1 MGKELIKSDRTIE
14 SLKRGAGRLSDGDGL
29 YLIPFYEGRDK
40 HVWRFDYSFERKR
53 KTISFGAYPDT
64 GLALAREKKQ
74 EAKELLA
81 RGINPSAARQEV
93 KQALRERLEA
103 EELARGGNA
112 PVGTFEEIARRWF
125 NKQED
130 EWMPSYSE
138 KVIRRLEL
146 HAFPHFGRLM
156 IEEVRPKDVVDACRI
171 VEQNGTIETAH
182 RVLKLC
188 SSVFGFAIG
197 EGRDILNPC
206 IGMDKVLKTPI
217 SSNFAAITDADELA
231 ELLRDIENFNGTFV
245 VQCALKLAPMLMV
258 RPGELRKA
266 RWEEFDLDTAQW
278 YVPSMNLKRKK
289 AQKLKGESHWVPLPT
304 QAVQILED
312 LFMLTGHS
320 GFVFPREGRPGGC
333 MSNST
338 VNHALRNM
346 GYGADV
352 VTGHGFRAT
361 ARTLQVEL
369 LDIPEAVSEMQLA
382 HAVKDANGTAYNRT
396 QFLIARREMMQKWAD
411 YLEDL
416 RLGRSKV
423 QHPVLPKFKP
433 VTHRFGVAAEN
444 FTNRGAL
451 A

>member
-29 YLIPFYEGRDK
+29 YLIPFYESRDK

-53 KTISFGAYPDT
+53 KTLSFGAYPDT

-93 KQALRERLEA
+93 KQAVRDRLEA
-103 EELARGGNA
+103 EKLASGGKA

-156 IEEVRPKDVVDACRI
+156 IEDVRPKDVVDACRI
-171 VEQNGTIETAH
+171 VEHNGTIETAH

-197 EGRDILNPC
+197 EGRDIVNPC
-206 IGMDKVLKTPI
+206 IGMNKALKTPV

-231 ELLRDIENFNGTFV
+231 ELLRDIENFSGTFV
-245 VQCALKLAPMLMV
+245 VKCALKLAPMLMV

-289 AQKLKGESHWVPLPT
+289 AQKLKGEPHWVPLPT

-312 LFMLTGHS
+312 LFMLTARS

-333 MSNST
+333 MSDAT
-338 VNHALRNM
+338 VNKALRTL

-369 LDIPEAVSEMQLA
+369 LDVPETVSEKQLA

-396 QFLIARREMMQKWAD
+396 QLLIARRDMLQKWAD

-423 QHPVLPKFKP
+423 QHPVLPKFQS
-433 VTHRFGVAAEN
+433 VTQRLAVAVN
-444 FTNRGAL
+444 HTNRISQAC
-451 A
+451 